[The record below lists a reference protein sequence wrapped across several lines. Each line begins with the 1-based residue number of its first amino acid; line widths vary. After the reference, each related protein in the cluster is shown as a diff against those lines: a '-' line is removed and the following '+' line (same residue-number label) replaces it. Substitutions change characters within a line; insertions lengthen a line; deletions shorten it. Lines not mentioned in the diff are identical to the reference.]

1 MAGNPSEA
9 LAATARQ
16 SGSALAALA
25 ATARQS
31 CSALE
36 ALAARSSQAVR
47 TATRARTSAAKGV
60 TRLTIGI
67 PPSSG
72 KKEKDGPAEAT
83 AVIISKGIA
92 QPSRQN

>member
-25 ATARQS
+25 ATARQ
-31 CSALE
+31 AH
-36 ALAARSSQAVR
+36 SSQAVR

-60 TRLTIGI
+60 TRRIIGTA
-67 PPSSG
+67 PSSA
-72 KKEKDGPAEAT
+72 KKEKDGPAAAT
-83 AVIISKGIA
+83 AVISIRCIRA
-92 QPSRQN
+92 PVTVPETQSRQS